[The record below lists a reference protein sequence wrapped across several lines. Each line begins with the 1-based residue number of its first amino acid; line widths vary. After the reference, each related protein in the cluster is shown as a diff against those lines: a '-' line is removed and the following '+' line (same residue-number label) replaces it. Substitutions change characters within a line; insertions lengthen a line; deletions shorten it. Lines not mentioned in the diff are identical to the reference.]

1 MDISKAFDGV
11 CHDGLFYEIKLLGTR
26 GRYCNLIQSFLGN
39 GHQRVFPN
47 GQLSKW
53 SLVEAGVPQSSIL
66 CLPLFLVYINDLPR
80 GLRCNAKSFVDDPS
94 LFSKT
99 TSPAISSSHFNE
111 NLLNPLSANPTNW
124 SNTRKQFVSNLPTN
138 SLSVFGHFVIL
149 TLKRLK

>member
-1 MDISKAFDGV
+1 MSKVFDRV
-11 CHDGLFYEIKLLGTR
+11 FHDGLFYKVKLLGTH

-39 GHQRVFPN
+39 GHQRVVLN

-53 SLVEAGVPQSSIL
+53 SLVEVGVPQSSIL

-80 GLRCNAKSFVDDPS
+80 GLRCNAKPFADETS

-124 SNTRKQFVSNLPTN
+124 SNTRKQYVSNLPTN